1 MINYD
6 LDKIKAVIFD
16 VDGVLSRQTITL
28 ASSGEPLR
36 TVNIK
41 DGYAIQLAQ
50 KMGLRIAIL
59 TGGTTEAIRKRYE
72 GLGVEDIFMGCAVKI
87 HTYDEFLAKYQ
98 LSDEEIIYVGDDIPD
113 YEVMRRC
120 GCPCCPADACSDI
133 KSISRYISSA
143 NGGEGVGRDIVEQ
156 VLRAKGHW
164 LSSAKAFDGNHKVP
178 SSKFKVPS
186 KMNYKIILASNSP
199 RRRELLAGLDIP
211 FEVKVI
217 KGIDESY
224 PESLDAYEVA
234 EYISCKKAEAYR
246 GLLDEEA
253 SEEQGEDAA
262 QTLILTADTVV
273 IAPTAD
279 EQNDQEGKGVILGK
293 PKDEEDAVRML
304 RMLSGKTHHVVT
316 GVCLTT
322 RSQQRHFSVT
332 TEVTFKQLSD
342 AEIRYYIS
350 HYKPFDKAGAYGIQ
364 EWIGYIGCTGLK
376 GSYFNVMG
384 LPVQRIYEE
393 IARM

>member
-1 MINYD
+1 
-6 LDKIKAVIFD
+6 
-16 VDGVLSRQTITL
+16 
-28 ASSGEPLR
+28 
-36 TVNIK
+36 
-41 DGYAIQLAQ
+41 
-50 KMGLRIAIL
+50 
-59 TGGTTEAIRKRYE
+59 
-72 GLGVEDIFMGCAVKI
+72 
-87 HTYDEFLAKYQ
+87 
-98 LSDEEIIYVGDDIPD
+98 
-113 YEVMRRC
+113 
-120 GCPCCPADACSDI
+120 
-133 KSISRYISSA
+133 
-143 NGGEGVGRDIVEQ
+143 
-156 VLRAKGHW
+156 
-164 LSSAKAFDGNHKVP
+164 
-178 SSKFKVPS
+178 
-186 KMNYKIILASNSP
+186 MNYKIILASNSP
-199 RRRELLAGLDIP
+199 RRKELLAGLDIP

-217 KGIDESY
+217 KDIDESY

-234 EYISCKKAEAYR
+234 EYISSKKAEAYR
-246 GLLDEEA
+246 SLLD
-253 SEEQGEDAA
+253 EEQGEDAA

-293 PKDEEDAVRML
+293 PKNEEDAVRML